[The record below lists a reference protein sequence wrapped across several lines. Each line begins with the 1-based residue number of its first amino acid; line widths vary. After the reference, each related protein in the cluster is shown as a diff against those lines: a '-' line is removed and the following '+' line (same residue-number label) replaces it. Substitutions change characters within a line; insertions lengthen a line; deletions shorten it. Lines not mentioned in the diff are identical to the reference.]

1 MAMDVQRTG
10 VARQKKIRRAIIGG
24 VVVVVV
30 LLITLGLNKLEPA
43 APSVEKETVWID
55 TVQRGPMLRQVRGP
69 GTLVPEEV
77 RFISASVEG
86 RVERI
91 PNLPPVNV
99 HPDTVVLEL
108 TNPDLEQNALE
119 SEAQLK
125 ASEADYEDLK
135 AKLESDVLNQQTSA
149 DEVESRSQQAQLQVQ
164 ADEKLAKEGLIPEL
178 NLKLSRLKATQLA
191 QQSKVEQERVRKTK
205 SSAVAQL
212 NAQRARV
219 DQMQALHNIRRS
231 QVDSLNVR
239 AGIEGVLQD
248 VPVQVGQRMTSGTNL
263 ARVARPDR
271 LKAQLRIPE
280 TQAKD
285 VLVGQRATIDT
296 RNGVV
301 EGQVARIAPSV
312 QDGTVMVDVS
322 LVGPLP
328 KGARPDLSVDGT
340 IEIEKLDNVL
350 YVGRPA
356 YGQPNSK
363 ITLFKLVKEG
373 KEAVK
378 VPVELGR
385 SSVNTI
391 EIVSGL
397 QKGDQVILSDT
408 SAQDNTDRIRLN

>member
-24 VVVVVV
+24 AVVIVV

-77 RFISASVEG
+77 RYISASVEG

-99 HPDTVVLEL
+99 HPDTVVLQL

-125 ASEADYEDLK
+125 AAEADYEDLK
-135 AKLESDVLNQQTSA
+135 AKMESDVLNQQTAA

-164 ADEKLAKEGLIPEL
+164 ADEKLAKDGLIPEL
-178 NLKLSRLKATQLA
+178 NLKLSRLKASQLA

-219 DQMQALHNIRRS
+219 DQMQALHTIRRT

-248 VPVQVGQRMTSGTNL
+248 VPVQIGQRMTSGTNL

-285 VLVGQRATIDT
+285 VLVGQRATVDT

-301 EGQVARIAPSV
+301 EGQVLRIAPSV
-312 QDGTVMVDVS
+312 QDGTVMVDVA
-322 LVGPLP
+322 LTGPLP

>member
-1 MAMDVQRTG
+1 
-10 VARQKKIRRAIIGG
+10 
-24 VVVVVV
+24 
-30 LLITLGLNKLEPA
+30 
-43 APSVEKETVWID
+43 
-55 TVQRGPMLRQVRGP
+55 
-69 GTLVPEEV
+69 
-77 RFISASVEG
+77 
-86 RVERI
+86 
-91 PNLPPVNV
+91 
-99 HPDTVVLEL
+99 
-108 TNPDLEQNALE
+108 
-119 SEAQLK
+119 
-125 ASEADYEDLK
+125 
-135 AKLESDVLNQQTSA
+135 
-149 DEVESRSQQAQLQVQ
+149 
-164 ADEKLAKEGLIPEL
+164 
-178 NLKLSRLKATQLA
+178 
-191 QQSKVEQERVRKTK
+191 
-205 SSAVAQL
+205 
-212 NAQRARV
+212 
-219 DQMQALHNIRRS
+219 
-231 QVDSLNVR
+231 
-239 AGIEGVLQD
+239 VLQD
-248 VPVQVGQRMTSGTNL
+248 IPVQIGQRMTSGTNL

-312 QDGTVMVDVS
+312 QDGTVMVDVA